1 MFNLPKHT
9 FVKSVIP
16 KKEFYDYCNNKQ
28 KKLLTNQIQRITWLH
43 SLSNKT
49 INLKGEE
56 IEEIQVF
63 HIELKQKVKI
73 PELILLINRI
83 IPYHIIFVVS
93 YGDELYLSASTKYPN
108 PTQENID
115 VVSDTAT
122 TEWMHREDMSY
133 KFELRSSLDVVFNQF
148 FLQIKDFTFED
159 DRYIEKGELERIIKI
174 KQEIEEL
181 ESKIKLAE
189 AKVKSTKQINREL
202 EYYQEQKK
210 LERQLRLKKKS
221 LMKNKSGI
229 LP

>member
-1 MFNLPKHT
+1 
-9 FVKSVIP
+9 
-16 KKEFYDYCNNKQ
+16 
-28 KKLLTNQIQRITWLH
+28 
-43 SLSNKT
+43 
-49 INLKGEE
+49 
-56 IEEIQVF
+56 
-63 HIELKQKVKI
+63 
-73 PELILLINRI
+73 
-83 IPYHIIFVVS
+83 
-93 YGDELYLSASTKYPN
+93 
-108 PTQENID
+108 
-115 VVSDTAT
+115 
-122 TEWMHREDMSY
+122 MSY

-159 DRYIEKGELERIIKI
+159 GRYIEKGELERLIKI

-221 LMKNKSGI
+221 LMKSKSGI